1 MALRETTLYKQK
13 VHAVLDSKFPDGY
26 VLTWLN
32 DKQFSLQTSVPIFD
46 KETNK
51 QIGTVSI
58 TRPTCEMEFS
68 ENDALL
74 IVLSTEDE
82 TAPHPT
88 HYHSWEAYK
97 NHPCNKR
104 HKGTKKKTK

>member
-58 TRPTCEMEFS
+58 TRPTCEIDFS
-68 ENDALL
+68 EDDALL

-82 TAPHPT
+82 AAPHPT

-104 HKGTKKKTK
+104 HKGTRK